1 MIVRAVLL
9 VWLAVAFVIAS
20 TGALRQLPVPPPLIA
35 IGLTVLALLVV
46 RLAPG
51 ARAAVTRLG
60 PGPLVLFH
68 VVRIAAGAYFLVM
81 GARGVLPRE
90 FTTFAGWGDIL
101 VGVAA
106 IWVLMRCLPTRTA
119 WQRAALMIWN
129 VAGLLDILGV
139 LGNATRIFLKDPSF
153 VAPFTSLP
161 LAILPLFVV
170 PIVIVSHALLF
181 GWARVPPSL
190 GPSSGG
196 PRPADISHAVRR

>member
-20 TGALRQLPVPPPLIA
+20 TGALRQLPMPPPLIA
-35 IGLTVLALLVV
+35 IGLTVVALLVV

-51 ARAAVTRLG
+51 ARAAITSLG

-106 IWVLMRCLPTRTA
+106 IWVLMRCLPARTT
-119 WQRAALMIWN
+119 WQRAGLMIWN

-161 LAILPLFVV
+161 LLPLFVV

-181 GWARVPPSL
+181 GWVRLKADT
-190 GPSSGG
+190 
-196 PRPADISHAVRR
+196 PAHVVRR

>member
-1 MIVRAVLL
+1 MMTRVVLL
-9 VWLAVAFVIAS
+9 VWLAAAFVIAW
-20 TGALRQLPVPPPLIA
+20 TGALRQFPVPPPLIA
-35 IGLTVLALLVV
+35 IGLTVVALLVV

-51 ARAAVTRLG
+51 ARAAITRLG
-60 PGPLVLFH
+60 PAPLVLFH
-68 VVRIAAGAYFLVM
+68 VVRVAAGVYFLVM

-119 WQRAALMIWN
+119 LQRAGLMIWN

-153 VAPFTSLP
+153 VVPFTSLP

-181 GWARVPPSL
+181 GWVRLNAATTPHV
-190 GPSSGG
+190 
-196 PRPADISHAVRR
+196 VRR